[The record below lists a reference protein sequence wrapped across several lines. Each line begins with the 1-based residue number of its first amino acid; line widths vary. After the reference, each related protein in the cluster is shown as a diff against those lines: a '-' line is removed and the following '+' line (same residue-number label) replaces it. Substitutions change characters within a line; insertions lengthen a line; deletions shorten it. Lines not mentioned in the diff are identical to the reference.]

1 MAYMQSQPTAMA
13 MPTYGQAMPTAMAM
27 PTYGQAMPM
36 VEQAYG
42 FPQSIQTA
50 PVMGL
55 QQYGTQQLAM
65 ETIPAVSYAP
75 QYAAAPMV
83 EYAQAAPM
91 MEYVQAA
98 PVMEYAQAPAY
109 TTIPAVQTFE
119 QAPAVYE
126 VAQQYAAPQYAA
138 PQYAAAP
145 TTSYLAPAPSYQPAV
160 SYAAAPVMTEA
171 AVTYAAAPAVMQ
183 TVAPSYQQVAMPSYQ
198 PVMEYAA
205 PAPMPMTYA
214 TPSYTPAPA
223 LQTQGSY
230 YMTPGNLQQSTSMVA
245 YPGYQGA
252 GGPFN
257 FVANPTAV
265 AQPQVAPQM
274 TQMTQNQMA
283 EAALEAK
290 ITNQRMEPAEPR
302 KKKVSKKTKKGCC

>member
-13 MPTYGQAMPTAMAM
+13 MPTYGQAMPTALAMPTAMAM

-36 VEQAYG
+36 VEQAYAQ
-42 FPQSIQTA
+42 PIQTA

-55 QQYGTQQLAM
+55 QQYGTQQFPM

-83 EYAQAAPM
+83 EYAQAVQAAP

-138 PQYAAAP
+138 AP

-171 AVTYAAAPAVMQ
+171 AVSYAAAPAVME
-183 TVAPSYQQVAMPSYQ
+183 TVAPSYQPVAMPSYQ

-245 YPGYQGA
+245 YPGFQGGA

-265 AQPQVAPQM
+265 AQPQVAP
-274 TQMTQNQMA
+274 QMTQNQMA